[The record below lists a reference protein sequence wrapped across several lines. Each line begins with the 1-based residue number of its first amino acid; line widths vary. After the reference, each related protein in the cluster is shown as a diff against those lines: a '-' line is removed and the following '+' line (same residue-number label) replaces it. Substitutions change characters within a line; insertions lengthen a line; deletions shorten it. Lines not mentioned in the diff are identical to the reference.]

1 LLPVNGPDTAL
12 LQIDSEGMIMWRF
25 LRGLLIGLTPF
36 TALAAESA
44 DGTTIPVATQIEDSH
59 GAIWT
64 LRLSDRTVLKDGVA
78 TPAVNALEI
87 WYLNHEVWVYFGGY
101 WWKTLDQF
109 QTSGQTIPA
118 VTHPVMPTTPGL
130 RLAVGP
136 QASVSCSGVTVNP
149 GDTIQTLV
157 DANPAG
163 TVFCLTPGTYKN
175 QAVAPKTGDQF
186 IGTTDG
192 VILDGRG
199 TTPIAFGGNVT
210 HVVIK
215 NLVITNYATATQQ
228 ATVKLFGAYTLIQHN
243 EVKLATEGAGVWV
256 GDHGLVIANKINAN
270 AQEGYKVVGSDDG
283 MTTSVG
289 ATFDSNQINDN
300 NPTRGYW
307 DGGEQGGG
315 KALNTLNL
323 AFWYNEA
330 NDNGGSGFWTDWNNQ
345 GTIYWYNKAYRNSNG
360 IEHEIS
366 FNASIIGNDLQDNG
380 NPEWA
385 HASCRS
391 SYFSCG
397 GVVLENSGGVIT
409 GPYTGIIEI
418 AYNNIKSG
426 QYGRAVAFRQ
436 QNRGPYVGAYTT
448 GPYPVRNISVHHNTM
463 NLSAGY
469 IDPQVGAVQDT
480 GTDLLF
486 AKANNIRF
494 DYNTYTC
501 GTPTRCWFAWNNYAW
516 NTFANWQSY
525 GMDLHSTTT
534 P

>member
-1 LLPVNGPDTAL
+1 
-12 LQIDSEGMIMWRF
+12 MWRF
-25 LRGLLIGLTPF
+25 LLGFLIGIALTPF
-36 TALAAESA
+36 AALAAESA

-109 QTSGQTIPA
+109 QTSGRPIPA
-118 VTHPVMPTTPGL
+118 VTHPVMPTKPGL
-130 RLAVGP
+130 RLPVGP
-136 QASVSCSGVTVNP
+136 QTGVACSGVNITPLNNINTVA
-149 GDTIQTLV
+149 Q
-157 DANPAG
+157 ANPEGTTFCLAAG
-163 TVFCLTPGTYKN
+163 TYNRQVI
-175 QAVAPKTGDQF
+175 APKNGQQF
-186 IGTTDG
+186 IGAYNG
-192 VILDGRG
+192 VSGVVLDGQS
-199 TTPIAFGGNVT
+199 ISNYAFWGSANYVT
-210 HVVIK
+210 IK
-215 NLVITNYATATQQ
+215 NLFIQNYTNGTQHGTIEITGTH
-228 ATVKLFGAYTLIQHN
+228 TLIQNN
-243 EVKLATEGAGVWV
+243 EISAATAGGAVSV
-256 GDHGLVIANKINAN
+256 AEYALVIANRMHHN
-270 AQEGYKVVGSDDG
+270 AQLAYMVHGDMLGRVLPGV
-283 MTTSVG
+283 
-289 ATFDSNQINDN
+289 TFDSNKIDNN
-300 NPTRGYW
+300 NPTHGYW

-330 NDNGGSGFWTDWNNQ
+330 NDNGGPGYWTDWNNQ
-345 GTIYWYNKAYRNSNG
+345 GTMYWYNKAYRNSNG

-385 HASCRS
+385 HASCKS

-397 GVVLENSGGVIT
+397 GVVLENSGGVSA
-409 GPYTGIIEI
+409 GPYAGIIEI

-426 QYGRAVAFRQ
+426 RYGRAVAFRQ

-448 GPYPVRNISVHHNTM
+448 DPYPVRNIYVHHNTM
-463 NLSAGY
+463 DLSDGY

-480 GTDLLF
+480 GAVLLF

-494 DYNTYTC
+494 DYNTYIC
-501 GTPTRCWFAWNNYAW
+501 GEPTRCWFAWNNYSW
-516 NTFANWQSY
+516 NTFANWQAF
-525 GMDLHSTTT
+525 GMDPHGTAT